1 MSAPPD
7 YLEYD
12 LAKGQR
18 FVVGGDPPT
27 IPMMLLFRGRR
38 REPKRYERRARRRNH
53 MRKQFP
59 ISITAGGAEHTTTPG
74 RKERESSRGGIVA
87 MDERTRCRPNRC
99 WGSWSW
105 RWAWSEMSIGEE
117 RYREDDN
124 RVVDS

>member
-12 LAKGQR
+12 LAKCQR

-59 ISITAGGAEHTTTPG
+59 ISITGGAEHTTTTG
-74 RKERESSRGGIVA
+74 RKERE
-87 MDERTRCRPNRC
+87 
-99 WGSWSW
+99 
-105 RWAWSEMSIGEE
+105 
-117 RYREDDN
+117 
-124 RVVDS
+124 